1 MKDMEGWKLED
12 DSRLYNYIQKESE
25 ALKERLFEL
34 YVLYTLNKNLNL
46 SLQLE
51 ELFHKTG
58 NFLIDSLK
66 LEGFCFMLLDEKY
79 DELKLWKANDS
90 TYEHV
95 KTITFKMGEG
105 VSGIVAQTGKSILI
119 QDVSKDERFLYYKGK
134 VTNIGSFL
142 SIPLKLKNNKVI
154 GVFNIHKKE
163 VNAFKESDMFLFGII
178 AQNIAQTIE
187 RTMLYEK
194 AQKDSMFDELT
205 KLYTRRYFRESCC
218 QEFSKAKR
226 YGTNFSIIMID
237 IDHFKCFNDMYGH
250 LTGDEVL
257 RNLAAIMKS
266 SVRKGDVISRYGGEE
281 FIILLPET
289 EKEEA
294 TLVAEKL
301 RSLVEKGLTLEH
313 GGRNIEK
320 VTITAGVA
328 SYPGDG
334 ETTDEVIDA
343 ADRFLYRGKECGR
356 NRVVNARAENV
367 VSKVIDEKRLC
378 GRHRTALKIIKD
390 VNQLHYI
397 ELKVHDNNWKIC
409 AIKDVGKKGFRGE
422 LESEVQSNV
431 VYPCRVVMDS
441 TISDAFS
448 IRVAYLKRMY
458 NKYQIGAEIVD
469 GHTIWQKLFTLLAR

>member
-1 MKDMEGWKLED
+1 LED
-12 DSRLYNYIQKESE
+12 DSRLYNSIQKESD

-51 ELFHKTG
+51 ELFNKTG

-66 LEGFCFMLLDEKY
+66 LEDFCFMLLDEKCN
-79 DELKLWKANDS
+79 ELKLWKADDS
-90 TYEHV
+90 TYKYV

-105 VSGIVAQTGKSILI
+105 ISGIVAQTGKSILV

-154 GVFNIHKKE
+154 GIFNIHKKE
-163 VNAFKESDMFLFGII
+163 VNAFKESDTFLFGII

-218 QEFSKAKR
+218 QEFSKAER

-257 RNLAAIMKS
+257 RKLASVLRS

-301 RSLVEKGLTLEH
+301 RGLVEKGLILECE
-313 GGRNIEK
+313 GRNIEK
-320 VTITAGVA
+320 ITITAGVA

-334 ETTDEVIDA
+334 KTIDEVIGA

-356 NRVVNARAENV
+356 NRVVNTKIENV
-367 VSKVIDEKRLC
+367 ISKVINEKRLY
-378 GRHRTALKIIKD
+378 GRYRTALKIIRD
-390 VNQLHYI
+390 VNQLQYI
-397 ELKVHDNNWKIC
+397 EVRVNNNNWKIC

-422 LESEVQSNV
+422 LESEVESNV
-431 VYPCRVVMDS
+431 VYPCRAVMDS
-441 TISDAFS
+441 NISDVFS
-448 IRVAYLKRMY
+448 IRVAYLKRIY
-458 NKYQIGAEIVD
+458 NKYQIGAEITD
-469 GHTIWQKLFTLLAR
+469 GYTIWQKLFALLTH